1 MGSYMSSTLLS
12 LIHGVIRAL
21 FVTPEKALPPSVLS
35 GRALMILGGTGIHGA
50 YVFSTKKQEKIYV
63 QDTYQRVY
71 YGSTFFMLVDGEG
84 RHFHVGNS
92 LWFWRWDA
100 VEDWHRIQRGY
111 PLTVKRYGWRVPAL
125 GWFPTIVKTSS
136 DL

>member
-1 MGSYMSSTLLS
+1 MSSTLLS

-21 FVTPEKALPPSVLS
+21 LVPPEKALPPSLVS
-35 GRALMILGGTGIHGA
+35 GRALLILGGTGIHGA

-63 QDTYQRVY
+63 HDTYQMVQH
-71 YGSTFFMLVDGEG
+71 GSTSFMVVDGEG
-84 RHFHVGNS
+84 RHFNVGNS

-111 PLTVKRYGWRVPAL
+111 PLQIKRYGWRIPAL
-125 GWFPTIVKTSS
+125 GWFPTIVGHA
-136 DL
+136 